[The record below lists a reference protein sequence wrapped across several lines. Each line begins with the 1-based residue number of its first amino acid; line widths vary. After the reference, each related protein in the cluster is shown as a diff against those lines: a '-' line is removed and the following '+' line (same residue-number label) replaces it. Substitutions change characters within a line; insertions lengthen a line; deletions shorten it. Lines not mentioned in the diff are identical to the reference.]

1 MANSMKE
8 LWLSV
13 LAALEK
19 RVSNQNYKT
28 WFQPLKFLENDDEK
42 VYLGVPDRF
51 TRDWIKDHGLKDII
65 QEEFSSLAAKDV
77 IVQLR
82 IIDMPE
88 RAAEIEAMHSS
99 EDEYAKTL
107 DSGELSAKEAAKE
120 QGLNPRYTFEQ
131 FVVGSSN
138 QLAHAASMN
147 VAENPATAYNPLFLY
162 GGAGLGKTHLLNA
175 IGHRV
180 LKDHRKFRI
189 IYISTETFMNE
200 FILSIRTAGT
210 DEFRNKYRANCDL
223 LLIDDIQFIS
233 GKTRTQEEFFHT
245 FNTLFE
251 SYKQIVITSDRNPQ
265 EIPELEDRLKTRFQW
280 GLIADIQPPEIET
293 RIAIL
298 QKKAE
303 SEGLDIPDDVA
314 LFVASSVKSSIREIE
329 GSLKRLG
336 AMSSMLGVPIT
347 LDFAKEEL
355 KEIISSGPQISIDD
369 IQKVVCSFFNIK
381 ISDLK
386 GKRRHRSISRP
397 RQIAM
402 YLCRTYL
409 KSTFPEIG
417 SKFNKDHSTAISAVQ
432 QVSKLIE
439 KDKSV
444 KESIEAIKRQL
455 SI

>member
-1 MANSMKE
+1 MKE
-8 LWLSV
+8 LWSAV
-13 LAALEK
+13 LEAIEK
-19 RVSNQNYKT
+19 RVSNQNYQT
-28 WFQPLKFLENDDEK
+28 WFKPLKFIESDDNK

-51 TRDWIKDHGLKDII
+51 TRDWIKDHGLKDIV
-65 QEEFSSLAAKDV
+65 QEEFSSVAAKDV
-77 IVQLR
+77 VVQLR

-88 RAAEIEAMHSS
+88 RAAEVQAMHNAANMPNQPDDSKEMTAIEAS
-99 EDEYAKTL
+99 
-107 DSGELSAKEAAKE
+107 KE

-147 VAENPATAYNPLFLY
+147 VAENPATAYNPLFIY

-175 IGHRV
+175 IGHRILV
-180 LKDHRKFRI
+180 DHRKFRI
-189 IYISTETFMNE
+189 IYTSTETFVNE
-200 FILSIRTAGT
+200 LIHSIRTART
-210 DEFRNKYRANCDL
+210 DEFRNKYRSNCDL

-233 GKTRTQEEFFHT
+233 GKTKTQEEFFHT

-251 SYKQIVITSDRNPQ
+251 SYKQIVLTSDRNPQ
-265 EIPELEDRLKTRFQW
+265 EIPELEDRLRTRFQW

-347 LDFAKEEL
+347 LEFAKEEL
-355 KEIISSGPQISIDD
+355 KEIITSGSPVSIEDV
-369 IQKVVCSFFNIK
+369 QKAVCAVFNISM
-381 ISDLK
+381 SDIK

-409 KSTFPEIG
+409 NSTFPEIG
-417 SKFNKDHSTAISAVQ
+417 SKFKKDHSTAISAVQ
-432 QVSKLIE
+432 QIDKL
-439 KDKSV
+439 KDRDQSV
-444 KESIEAIKRQL
+444 KDIIEAIKRQL
-455 SI
+455 SL